1 MLVFSSYVHR
11 ILESDD
17 PNVDTHKGKFIF
29 WKIYEYLII
38 NLRIIIIFILDIFIL
53 TAIFFLF
60 TFLSATQDIAV
71 DGWGLTILSKY
82 IIILS

>member
-1 MLVFSSYVHR
+1 ML
-11 ILESDD
+11 
-17 PNVDTHKGKFIF
+17 THIKVNLYFE
-29 WKIYEYLII
+29 IYEYLII

-82 IIILS
+82 TIILS